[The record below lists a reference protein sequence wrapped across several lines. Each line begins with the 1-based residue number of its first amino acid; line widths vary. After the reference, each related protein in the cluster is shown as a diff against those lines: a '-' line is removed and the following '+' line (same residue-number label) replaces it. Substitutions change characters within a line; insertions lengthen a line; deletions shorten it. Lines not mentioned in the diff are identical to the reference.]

1 MGIRKATLADQSAI
15 STLLDQLGYPGT
27 EDFLLQNLT
36 VMLAQPTSAVL
47 VYELDGKV
55 AGFIAI
61 DFIPQLATKGDFARI
76 SCFAVDENVRSKG
89 IGYLL
94 EEHCT
99 QLANERNCDRI
110 EVHCHSRRVDAHR
123 FYERQGYE
131 ESPKYF
137 RKILTDQA
145 TL

>member
-1 MGIRKATLADQSAI
+1 MSIRKATLADQPAI

-27 EDFLLQNLT
+27 EGFLLQNLN
-36 VMLAQPTSAVL
+36 VILAQPTSEVL
-47 VYELDGKV
+47 VYELDRKV
-55 AGFIAI
+55 AGFITI

-110 EVHCHSRRVDAHR
+110 EVHCHSRRVDAHC
-123 FYERQGYE
+123 FYQRQGYE

-137 RKILTDQA
+137 RKMLTDQ
-145 TL
+145 TTT

>member
-1 MGIRKATLADQSAI
+1 MSIRKAILADQPAI
-15 STLLDQLGYPGT
+15 SILLNQLGYPGT
-27 EDFLLQNLT
+27 ETFLLQNLA
-36 VMLAQPTSAVL
+36 VMLDQPTSEVF
-47 VYELDGKV
+47 VYELDEKV

-76 SCFAVDENVRSKG
+76 SCFAVDETIRSKG
-89 IGYLL
+89 VGRLL
-94 EEHCT
+94 EEYCIR
-99 QLANERNCDRI
+99 LATERKCDRI

-137 RKILTDQA
+137 IKMLPDE
-145 TL
+145 

>member
-1 MGIRKATLADQSAI
+1 MGIRKATLADQPALSI
-15 STLLDQLGYPGT
+15 LLDQLGYPGT
-27 EDFLLQNLT
+27 EAFLLQNLV
-36 VMLAQPTSAVL
+36 VMLGQPSSEVL
-47 VYELDGKV
+47 VYELDEEV

-76 SCFAVDENVRSKG
+76 SCFAVDENTRSNG
-89 IGYLL
+89 IGHLL

-123 FYERQGYE
+123 FYQRQGYE

-137 RKILTDQA
+137 RKMLTN
-145 TL
+145 

>member
-1 MGIRKATLADQSAI
+1 MGIRKATLADQPAI
-15 STLLDQLGYPGT
+15 SNLLDQLGYPGT
-27 EDFLLQNLT
+27 EIFLLQNMT
-36 VMLAQPTSAVL
+36 VMLNQPSSAVL
-47 VYELDGKV
+47 VYELDETV

-76 SCFAVDENVRSKG
+76 SCFAVDAAARSKG
-89 IGYLL
+89 IGNIL
-94 EEHCT
+94 EEYCT
-99 QLANERNCDRI
+99 QLANDRNCDRM

-137 RKILTDQA
+137 RKMIA
-145 TL
+145 G

>member
-1 MGIRKATLADQSAI
+1 MSIRKAILADQSAI
-15 STLLDQLGYPGT
+15 SMLLDQLGYPGT
-27 EDFLLQNLT
+27 EAFLSQNLA
-36 VMLAQPTSAVL
+36 VMLNQSSSEVL
-47 VYELDGKV
+47 VYELDGKI

-76 SCFAVDENVRSKG
+76 SCFAVDETIRSKG
-89 IGYLL
+89 VGRLL
-94 EEHCT
+94 EDHCT
-99 QLANERNCDRI
+99 RLAHERNCDRM

-137 RKILTDQA
+137 RKMLTDQS
-145 TL
+145 